1 MKTRFEGPDGRRLL
15 VEVLQEQQLVQHDSR
30 LADRLADDGELV
42 EFGPGEALVEQGS
55 ADNDVYFIIDGEASV
70 VVNRR
75 TVATRTSRDSVGEM
89 ALVDGSAR
97 RSASVVATRPICALR
112 VAEARFQKIALDY
125 PRVWRSIAV
134 VVAQRLRERI
144 QFHRPPNDKPILFLG
159 SSVEGLPVAKQLQL
173 GLKHAPFTAQ
183 PWTSGVFGAGGVSID
198 SLLAHVDRADFAV
211 FAFGP
216 DDQVTSRSEAYLA
229 PRDNVVF
236 ELGLYMGRLSRDRCY
251 IVKEHSSDIKI
262 PSDLLGVTMLTYV
275 HATGDDLGI
284 ALGPVCTQLEDVIR
298 RLGVK

>member
-1 MKTRFEGPDGRRLL
+1 M
-15 VEVLQEQQLVQHDSR
+15 
-30 LADRLADDGELV
+30 
-42 EFGPGEALVEQGS
+42 
-55 ADNDVYFIIDGEASV
+55 
-70 VVNRR
+70 
-75 TVATRTSRDSVGEM
+75 
-89 ALVDGSAR
+89 
-97 RSASVVATRPICALR
+97 
-112 VAEARFQKIALDY
+112 
-125 PRVWRSIAV
+125 
-134 VVAQRLRERI
+134 
-144 QFHRPPNDKPILFLG
+144 
-159 SSVEGLPVAKQLQL
+159 
-173 GLKHAPFTAQ
+173 
-183 PWTSGVFGAGGVSID
+183 SID